1 MSRENKEK
9 IIDNLEEIIS
19 NCSIG
24 VLTDYRGLSVSEMT
38 ALRRRI
44 QEAGGEYRVVKNT
57 LARLAVARVDR
68 EELADSFE
76 GPIAIA
82 FGYSDI
88 TEIAKIITGYIRDTK
103 LSLGIK
109 GGFTEDR
116 ILSPADITTL
126 STIPSREVLLSQ
138 LLGQLNSP
146 ISSLVN
152 VLASPFRG
160 LAQVLQAQIN
170 KMEEA

>member
-1 MSRENKEK
+1 MSRDKKEK
-9 IIDNLEEIIS
+9 IIDSLEGVIS

-24 VLTDYRGLSVSEMT
+24 VLTDYRGLTVSEIT
-38 ALRRRI
+38 TLRRRI

-57 LARLAVARVDR
+57 LARLAVVKADR

-76 GPIAIA
+76 GPVAIA

-88 TEIAKIITGYIRDTK
+88 TEIARIITGYIRETK
-103 LSLGIK
+103 LSLSIK

-116 ILSPADITTL
+116 VLSPADITTL
-126 STIPSREVLLSQ
+126 STIPSREVLLSR
-138 LLGQLNSP
+138 LLGQMNSP
-146 ISSLVN
+146 ITSLVN
-152 VLASPFRG
+152 VLSSPVRG
-160 LAQVLQAQIN
+160 LTQVLQSQIN

>member
-1 MSRENKEK
+1 MSRDKKEK
-9 IIDNLEEIIS
+9 IIDNLEEVIS

-24 VLTDYRGLSVSEMT
+24 VLTDYRGLTVSQMT

-57 LARLAVARVDR
+57 LARLAVARADR

-76 GPIAIA
+76 GPVAIA

-88 TEIAKIITGYIRDTK
+88 TEIARIITGYIRETR

-109 GGFTEDR
+109 GGFTSDR
-116 ILSPADITTL
+116 VLSPADITTL
-126 STIPSREVLLSQ
+126 STIPSREILLAQ
-138 LLGQLNSP
+138 LLGQMNSP
-146 ISSLVN
+146 ITSLVR
-152 VLASPFRG
+152 VLASPVRG